1 MIGLSLMLKYYAPS
15 EMPAFS
21 VPAAEHS
28 TITSWGKENEAK
40 AYRNM
45 LEKYPNGIVSIV
57 SDSYDIFNACG
68 NIFGKELKAEVSG
81 RNGTVVIRPD
91 SGDIIPTVLKCLEI
105 LESRFGSTTNDK
117 GYKVLPSFVRL
128 LQGDGMNI
136 HTIRS
141 LCRAITDAGWS
152 LDNIACFGM
161 GGKLLQ
167 GVDRDTL
174 KFAFKCAAICIDDKW
189 YPVSKN
195 PVGDTS
201 KTSKAGIHTVSYR
214 NGNEKKF
221 YTISNL
227 DTSPFEYQIFGDR
240 LVPVFLDG
248 TVTTKYSLDTIRENV
263 SCEDYGKRV
272 IGAGW
277 LRDDG
282 KNLTN

>member
-1 MIGLSLMLKYYAPS
+1 
-15 EMPAFS
+15 
-21 VPAAEHS
+21 
-28 TITSWGKENEAK
+28 
-40 AYRNM
+40 
-45 LEKYPNGIVSIV
+45 
-57 SDSYDIFNACG
+57 
-68 NIFGKELKAEVSG
+68 
-81 RNGTVVIRPD
+81 
-91 SGDIIPTVLKCLEI
+91 
-105 LESRFGSTTNDK
+105 
-117 GYKVLPSFVRL
+117 
-128 LQGDGMNI
+128 MNI